1 LSAYTARSKY
11 TVFHNTIAAVA
22 SVNPLGTMFS
32 IEATLRNLDR
42 HAQDEQAEIARKE
55 KALADYRA
63 QLGRPFEHEE
73 RLRELLVKQEDI
85 NRSLDLDKSDAQVV
99 DEGRVA

>member
-1 LSAYTARSKY
+1 
-11 TVFHNTIAAVA
+11 
-22 SVNPLGTMFS
+22 MFS